1 MIKISYLCNMKT
13 LITLI
18 LSLSLS
24 SCCRNNV
31 QDKANFRITY
41 FDSNGKQRVDYVLG
55 QIEYD
60 SLGCI
65 QYNAY
70 SNYTGEC
77 VNNPYIY
84 TKSECNII
92 SIVKI

>member
-1 MIKISYLCNMKT
+1 MRI
-13 LITLI
+13 LII
-18 LSLSLS
+18 LLLVLVLS

-31 QDKANFRITY
+31 QDKADFRVTY
-41 FDSNGKQRVDYVLG
+41 FDFNGKQRVDYVLG
-55 QIEYD
+55 QIKYD

-65 QYNAY
+65 EYNAY
-70 SNYTGEC
+70 NNYTGEC
-77 VNNPYIY
+77 IDNPYIY